1 MGGWVEDRGRGLRA
15 PLDDWQPPPKWGV
28 GAHAKHLR
36 NLYVYFW
43 RWAAWKVFGG
53 DPYRSGTDKSE
64 AKWTERRGVVCFITV
79 AGFLNGPGFQKMR
92 ADLRREADEIYVVD
106 CTPEGH
112 QPPIGSRIFQAVQQP
127 VCIVLAL
134 RRSAQKSEN
143 PATVR
148 FRSLSE
154 GSRALK
160 FQELAGLTIDDE
172 AWVEA
177 PAEWRAPFLPAGA
190 AAWVSYPALEDLF
203 TYNGSGVMTGRTWA
217 IAPDAES
224 LRRRWERLRDEL
236 GACPRNGGFWWRRL
250 RELDFCLLMSKTFR
264 PWTID
269 QPLLLPPSVQDFVG
283 EDHLARFIL
292 ALVLEHLDLGEI
304 EAAYASERGQP
315 PFDPAMMT
323 ALLLYGYCH
332 GVYSS
337 RRIAKATRERVD
349 FMSIVGLDPP
359 DFRTVSDFR
368 KRHLKALAG
377 LFGQVLKLCEQ
388 AGFVKLGHVALDGT
402 KIKANASKHKAM
414 SYERMEKRAA
424 ELEAEVER
432 WLSAAEA
439 ADAEEDRAFGRDK
452 SGAELPKWVA
462 DKKKRA
468 EKIRAAKA
476 ELEAEAKAAAA
487 AKAKAQAEAEER
499 RQAEGR
505 KKPGKPAAPPSEEP
519 DPKAQKNFT
528 DPESR
533 IMKTKDGFIQG
544 YNAQAA
550 VDATAQ
556 VIVAYGLDA
565 KQSDQHQLAPIA
577 DAIEANLGKKPTQ
590 LSADAGYCS
599 DANLAAMEEREIDAY
614 IAPGRAKHAGEGE
627 GGGAR
632 VAAMRERIKAGG
644 RSSPYRLRKQL
655 PEPVFGQIKQARGFR
670 QFLLRG
676 VEKVAN
682 EWGLVCLA
690 HNILKLAQGRTS
702 SLAALAMG

>member
-1 MGGWVEDRGRGLRA
+1 
-15 PLDDWQPPPKWGV
+15 
-28 GAHAKHLR
+28 
-36 NLYVYFW
+36 
-43 RWAAWKVFGG
+43 
-53 DPYRSGTDKSE
+53 
-64 AKWTERRGVVCFITV
+64 
-79 AGFLNGPGFQKMR
+79 
-92 ADLRREADEIYVVD
+92 
-106 CTPEGH
+106 
-112 QPPIGSRIFQAVQQP
+112 
-127 VCIVLAL
+127 
-134 RRSAQKSEN
+134 
-143 PATVR
+143 
-148 FRSLSE
+148 
-154 GSRALK
+154 
-160 FQELAGLTIDDE
+160 
-172 AWVEA
+172 
-177 PAEWRAPFLPAGA
+177 
-190 AAWVSYPALEDLF
+190 
-203 TYNGSGVMTGRTWA
+203 
-217 IAPDAES
+217 
-224 LRRRWERLRDEL
+224 
-236 GACPRNGGFWWRRL
+236 
-250 RELDFCLLMSKTFR
+250 MSKTFR

-269 QPLLLPPSVQDFVG
+269 QPLLLPASVQDFVG
-283 EDHLARFIL
+283 EDHLARFVL

-323 ALLLYGYCH
+323 ALLLYGYCN

-337 RRIAKATRERVD
+337 RRIAKAARERVD

-377 LFGQVLKLCEQ
+377 LFAQVLKLCEQ
-388 AGFVKLGHVALDGT
+388 AGLVKLGHVALDGT

-414 SYERMEKRAA
+414 SYERMDKRAA

-439 ADAEEDRAFGRDK
+439 ADAEEDKAFGRDK
-452 SGAELPKWVA
+452 SGEELPKWVA

-505 KKPGKPAAPPSEEP
+505 KKPGKPAAPPSDEP

-565 KQSDQHQLAPIA
+565 KQSDQHQLTPIA
-577 DAIEANLGKKPTQ
+577 DAIEANLGRSRATVGGRRLLLRRQPCGAGGTRDRRLYRAGAGQARRRQEKAAARASPPCAEDQ
-590 LSADAGYCS
+590 GRRPRQPLSLKEAAARAGVRTDQAGARLPSVSLARRREGRRRVGPRLPRPQYLEARPRADSVPGRPRNRLSFATSETVQRTMAAKLPPLHQTGC
-599 DANLAAMEEREIDAY
+599 ANLLHPAL
-614 IAPGRAKHAGEGE
+614 
-627 GGGAR
+627 
-632 VAAMRERIKAGG
+632 
-644 RSSPYRLRKQL
+644 RL
-655 PEPVFGQIKQARGFR
+655 A
-670 QFLLRG
+670 
-676 VEKVAN
+676 
-682 EWGLVCLA
+682 
-690 HNILKLAQGRTS
+690 
-702 SLAALAMG
+702 